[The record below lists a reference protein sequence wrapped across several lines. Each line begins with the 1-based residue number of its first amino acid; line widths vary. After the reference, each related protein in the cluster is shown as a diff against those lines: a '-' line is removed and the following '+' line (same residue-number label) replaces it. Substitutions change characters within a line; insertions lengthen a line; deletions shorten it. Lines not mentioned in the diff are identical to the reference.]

1 MAHLLSHDL
10 FDATQKLWLIKK
22 DCMTKEEKPIKIE
35 FAPGAFDNFDGT
47 QEELDE
53 LVAEIQ
59 NMFLNKTPEEINAMS
74 RPLTDEDL
82 EELPDEVK
90 ETLIREALG
99 ETDST
104 PPRTLQ

>member
-1 MAHLLSHDL
+1 M
-10 FDATQKLWLIKK
+10 TKK
-22 DCMTKEEKPIKIE
+22 DKPIKVE
-35 FAPGAFDNFDGT
+35 FAPGAFDHFDGT

-53 LVAEIQ
+53 LLAEIQ
-59 NMFLNKTPEEINAMS
+59 NMFANTTAEEIEAMS
-74 RPLTDEDL
+74 RPITAEDL
-82 EELPDEVK
+82 EDLPDEVK

>member
-10 FDATQKLWLIKK
+10 FDAAQKLWLIKK

-47 QEELDE
+47 QEELNE

-59 NMFLNKTPEEINAMS
+59 NMFLNKTSEEIEAMS
-74 RPLTDEDL
+74 RPLSELDL
-82 EELPDEVK
+82 EELPAEVK
-90 ETLIREALG
+90 EQMIR
-99 ETDST
+99 
-104 PPRTLQ
+104 